1 MGAGGGCG
9 VLAVM
14 NRGWRCCGD
23 GGMGLPRPGAPPGA
37 GWISF
42 VCRLSS
48 FMCSSSPWIDCL
60 GTGTWGPGSPRSP
73 WILTGTRG
81 PGSYRAIAVYL
92 LSVPIDSSGSGTQE
106 LSPAG
111 NPSASLSPWF
121 QQGHGDLNPMG
132 RWGFCVQR
140 LCT

>member
-60 GTGTWGPGSPRSP
+60 GTGTWGPGSPTVP
-73 WILTGTRG
+73 MDPDGDAGTWIL
-81 PGSYRAIAVYL
+81 
-92 LSVPIDSSGSGTQE
+92 
-106 LSPAG
+106 
-111 NPSASLSPWF
+111 
-121 QQGHGDLNPMG
+121 
-132 RWGFCVQR
+132 
-140 LCT
+140 